1 MRIAVCE
8 DDAAEREQ
16 LARVLEA
23 CDPSMSVECFADGA
37 ALLGAARVHAGAPE
51 NARAQSG
58 VHTGAPFEQ
67 PFDIAFIDV
76 YLERE
81 NGVDVARDLRASFP
95 EIALVFV
102 TSSRE
107 HAVEA
112 FSLNALHYLVKPVTA
127 EGVAEVLNRFG
138 QSFAKRR
145 PAVAFSLGRESRT
158 VYLDDICCIQSFG
171 HDKELL
177 LVDGRRMR
185 VRQSMEEL
193 EQTLG
198 ASFLKLNRGT
208 IVNMEHIERMAP
220 DFCLLRDGTRL
231 DFARRERANV
241 RAAYD
246 DYLFAHLSE
255 SGKGAGGAE
264 GAHAG
269 AGVAAGIGASASA
282 PGSQGARL

>member
-8 DDAAEREQ
+8 DDAAEREH

-37 ALLGAARVHAGAPE
+37 TLLDAARAHASAPE
-51 NARAQSG
+51 NASAQTSAAA
-58 VHTGAPFEQ
+58 GAHAGTPFEQ

-81 NGVDVARDLRASFP
+81 NGVDVARDLCASFP
-95 EIALVFV
+95 ETALVFV

-112 FSLNALHYLVKPVTA
+112 FSLNALHYLVKPVA
-127 EGVAEVLNRFG
+127 VEGVAEALDRFG

-177 LVDGRRMR
+177 LVDGRRIR

-193 EQTLG
+193 ELTLG

-208 IVNMEHIERMAP
+208 IVNMEHIERMTP

-231 DFARRERANV
+231 DFAR
-241 RAAYD
+241 
-246 DYLFAHLSE
+246 
-255 SGKGAGGAE
+255 
-264 GAHAG
+264 
-269 AGVAAGIGASASA
+269 
-282 PGSQGARL
+282 